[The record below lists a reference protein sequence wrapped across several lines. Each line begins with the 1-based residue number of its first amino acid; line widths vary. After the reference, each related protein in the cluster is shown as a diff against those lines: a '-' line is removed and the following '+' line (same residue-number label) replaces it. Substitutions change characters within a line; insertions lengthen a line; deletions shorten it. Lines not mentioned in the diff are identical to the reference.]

1 MAEDEALPLPR
12 RRIEAEQMTDG
23 DAVGTRMGDES
34 DATIGSVD
42 LPHRQ
47 LVRSSAHAT
56 LGEEGP
62 CAGVDPLDEVA
73 YRLAAFQAE
82 PALLGG
88 TGAVFAISR
97 FGLVARRAVP
107 DRVADLLQPRVDHL
121 GPGKSLQQGARGLA
135 RPDERRDEDLVELLA
150 GEGFSHLLGLA
161 PAPLGERG
169 IVDVP
174 AVTDP
179 LRLAVSDEDD
189 LHAARWYGQYDAAV
203 AGGLDESTGQVLRPP
218 AWHPD
223 PLRRYELR
231 YHNGRAWTAD
241 VAAEGKRYVDPLGIG
256 ATTPSA
262 AFSAAG
268 ATRPL
273 VRRTSGLAITSLVL
287 GLCGVVLAWLPFLF
301 VLGAVAGVGA
311 VVFGVVAR
319 RHTRPDVPPPAGRT
333 GRGMANAG
341 LILGPLAL
349 GLAVVGLWMTTELLE
364 LVDPGE
370 YTVEGGECA
379 ADGSF
384 ATLEGTIR
392 NDGFRTRSYLV
403 TVGFES
409 TGSART
415 RTRDTVTVRDV
426 AAGETERWTARTRWR
441 DDEVSC
447 TIVDVGGSLAAFGSG

>member
-1 MAEDEALPLPR
+1 M
-12 RRIEAEQMTDG
+12 
-23 DAVGTRMGDES
+23 
-34 DATIGSVD
+34 
-42 LPHRQ
+42 
-47 LVRSSAHAT
+47 
-56 LGEEGP
+56 
-62 CAGVDPLDEVA
+62 DPLDEVA
-73 YRLAAFQAE
+73 YRLAAVQTE

-135 RPDERRDEDLVELLA
+135 RPDERRDEDIVELLA

-223 PLRRYELR
+223 PLRRCELR

-273 VRRTSGLAITSLVL
+273 VRR
-287 GLCGVVLAWLPFLF
+287 
-301 VLGAVAGVGA
+301 
-311 VVFGVVAR
+311 
-319 RHTRPDVPPPAGRT
+319 
-333 GRGMANAG
+333 
-341 LILGPLAL
+341 
-349 GLAVVGLWMTTELLE
+349 
-364 LVDPGE
+364 
-370 YTVEGGECA
+370 
-379 ADGSF
+379 
-384 ATLEGTIR
+384 
-392 NDGFRTRSYLV
+392 
-403 TVGFES
+403 
-409 TGSART
+409 
-415 RTRDTVTVRDV
+415 
-426 AAGETERWTARTRWR
+426 
-441 DDEVSC
+441 
-447 TIVDVGGSLAAFGSG
+447 